1 MKHYASVI
9 KDLMN
14 KMGWRTLS
22 LVLSADYEGTV
33 LAGEI
38 IEYSKKV
45 KWDILHTVWVL
56 RSWENGTEL
65 ESAFNEIMTSE
76 SDVVIVHLYDSHNVE
91 IFQLLGNLGVK
102 KTRFSWLLTNISTFG
117 VSIMN
122 LPAGFVRISPGSSPN
137 HDYMV
142 HALYDAVSLIALS
155 AARAVETSANN
166 KTTYQSISNYFNALQ
181 SSFKR

>member
-9 KDLMN
+9 KDLIN

-38 IEYSKKV
+38 IEHSKKA

-65 ESAFNEIMTSE
+65 ECAFNEIMTNE
-76 SDVVIVHLYDSHNVE
+76 SHVVIVHMCDSHNDEV
-91 IFQLLGNLGVK
+91 FQLLGNLDVK
-102 KTRFSWLLTNISTFG
+102 KTRSSWLLTDITTFG
-117 VSIMN
+117 VSVVN
-122 LPAGFVRISPGSSPN
+122 LPAGFVRITPWTTPN

-155 AARAVETSANN
+155 AARTVETSGNN
-166 KTTYQSISNYFNALQ
+166 KTTYQSISNHSNALQ
-181 SSFKR
+181 SSFKW

>member
-1 MKHYASVI
+1 MKDV
-9 KDLMN
+9 MN

-38 IEYSKKV
+38 IEYSKKA

-65 ESAFNEIMTSE
+65 ESAFNEIMTNE
-76 SDVVIVHLYDSHNVE
+76 SDVVIVHMRDSHNDD
-91 IFQLLGNLGVK
+91 IFQLFGNLDVK
-102 KTRFSWLLTNISTFG
+102 KIRSSWLLTDITTFG
-117 VSIMN
+117 VSTVN
-122 LPAGFVRISPGSSPN
+122 LPAGFVRISPWASPN
-137 HDYMV
+137 FDYMV

-155 AARAVETSANN
+155 AARAVEMSGNN
-166 KTTYQSISNYFNALQ
+166 KTTYQSISNDSNALQ
-181 SSFKR
+181 SLFKR